1 MTAGT
6 VNINVSDPTN
16 PEIMAN
22 QYQQPDMQQINSLWK
37 DDNTLF
43 AAGGTD
49 GILALDYT
57 APLSPVQDW
66 SIAPGATTVAFQMKA
81 VSNKLYVAN
90 KGIFIYDITNAASP
104 SLLGSNTT
112 GCTEARSIEVSG
124 NYAYVG
130 CEGTGVRIYDISNPA
145 SPTSVATIATT
156 GLKAR
161 GLKIVETTLY
171 VATAG
176 SGFRSYNIS
185 DPLNPSQ
192 IGSVSTS
199 GGCYKIDVQGTTAF
213 CGDNNS
219 GVTAINISTPGSP
232 SVISTYQPGG
242 GTELNVQAEGNALFV
257 SSLSEFFIIDISD
270 TSSMSTLG
278 SITPRDDV
286 RGFGL
291 SGNTLYISDSLRGMS
306 IWDVTSRTTPIEL
319 GSMDFT
325 DTNSTHG
332 VTDVYPLGK
341 YFFATSYGTT
351 SLFGASMTLQ
361 SSGVATS
368 GAVDTTSDTIKH
380 ATLSITENKPTGTGI
395 TYQMSANGGTN
406 WESVTPD
413 VEHDFTNTGS
423 DLRWQATL
431 STTDTTAT
439 PTISSLSIAYE
450 TYRVPNQP
458 TITVTDDITQVQL
471 ASSTFSGDITHS
483 SSDWEI
489 YDSSTLSAGNLV
501 AYSYNNASALT
512 SIDMADGAFTF
523 QNALSGRDRL
533 RPNNNYWARVRHTN
547 AQGSSSWSSTVS
559 FTAQNQAPGSSTIP
573 TQTWSEDTTETGPDL
588 NDYFTDP
595 DETALTYS
603 VLTADTPSNIDV
615 EIDEDGIVTFT
626 PDADWFGSDTVTFVA
641 DDETTTGNSNQVTLT
656 VTNVNDP
663 PEAPE
668 NFDIT
673 GGGRVSSLRPTLSW
687 QAATDI
693 DNTSNELSYIVRIS
707 KDADP
712 INNAHIQVTTGQGDE
727 RSSLTSDLE
736 DETLYYYAVKTV
748 DADDAESDWS
758 AVQSFYLNTALT
770 PDLVV
775 TKSTEQI
782 QVANVMRPFTTR
794 FFENILQNFIRKAQA
809 DTQETNDPE
818 SIPAWVLVLQSPWLT
833 YVFLGLIAISVL
845 YILVHSRVPQN
856 ITAVLFLPP
865 HESFARISPKDEHG
879 TWKTSFASYE
889 RKTRVTKQ
897 AFIAGTFLLIGKI
910 FLTGV
915 LGALFSPAII
925 PSLSRAEG
933 ETLVTPGS
941 RLQYTITYENTG
953 DAMATNVIISDTI
966 PSPTTLLAKSINF
979 DGLTGLSPEDNENIT
994 LSGNTLRF
1002 NVGAVGEAGQETDSG
1017 TISFQVEILKQ
1028 IASDVSFVSN
1038 TANYV
1043 YDGATNENTNTVSN
1057 ILPNSYVGGKIYVDK
1072 NGDEDFDDKDAPVEN
1087 ADFTLYKNTDD
1098 DNETLGDDDTLWQSG
1113 SSDAA
1118 GDYIFHH
1125 IGQGVYFIVLN
1136 EDSIS
1141 LNTQAAENQ
1150 EEEENAS
1157 YRIDVNTSTGFVSA
1171 DNDFIIT
1178 ETGDSKKPKVKIKKP
1193 KSDTTEESQTDTTK
1207 DEETDIS
1214 EENEADAAGNAA
1226 EVACDRLSVQSIN
1239 GQTQNVN
1246 HFEVQNNTVIT
1257 VKGET
1262 CANAKLIA
1270 SYRDVKETFNAHEDG
1285 SWDWALRTENIKKD
1299 SLTVNISL
1307 LENPEISRT
1316 VTFTKNQ
1323 SVAKKVQNAAAKS
1336 LSAVAEILNIN
1347 GDTPLSR
1354 FEIPLILILIAL
1366 LAYLLYRLMDKKE
1379 DALLKEKPKHPAKK
1393 KFQ

>member
-1 MTAGT
+1 MIKTYLEKIGIFLILLSIIVYSFAPLLTTPVALAAPTTYSEDFTSLTSTDLTNTTADWNTRHGEITLPKSFQPSLLSQTTVADSANDILIEGTYAYVADGSSGLKIYDITDPENLSLIGSYDTANNSYLALTKTGNSIIIADSSTSDAIDMVIVNVLDPANPSLTKTMTDDDALGTPIDVGVSGTTLFALLEIHPSSAAVERIHSYDISDINNPAALGDVEVSQSGNLPTRGLQIVGDRLYAGIYTEGVAIIDISIPATPSLVSEYDPTNNGVQDLLISGSYMYLALRGTETNKFEIVDITDENNPTRVGSLNVEGGNLTSLSLDGTTMHVGTMTAGT

-90 KGIFIYDITNAASP
+90 KGIFIYNITNAASP

-192 IGSVSTS
+192 IGSVSTP

-306 IWDVTSRTTPIEL
+306 VWDVTSRTTPIEL

-325 DTNSTHG
+325 DTDSTHG
-332 VTDVYPLGK
+332 ITDVYPLGK

-573 TQTWSEDTTETGPDL
+573 TQTWSEDTTET
-588 NDYFTDP
+588 
-595 DETALTYS
+595 
-603 VLTADTPSNIDV
+603 VLD
-615 EIDEDGIVTFT
+615 
-626 PDADWFGSDTVTFVA
+626 
-641 DDETTTGNSNQVTLT
+641 Q
-656 VTNVNDP
+656 
-663 PEAPE
+663 
-668 NFDIT
+668 
-673 GGGRVSSLRPTLSW
+673 
-687 QAATDI
+687 
-693 DNTSNELSYIVRIS
+693 
-707 KDADP
+707 
-712 INNAHIQVTTGQGDE
+712 
-727 RSSLTSDLE
+727 
-736 DETLYYYAVKTV
+736 
-748 DADDAESDWS
+748 
-758 AVQSFYLNTALT
+758 
-770 PDLVV
+770 
-775 TKSTEQI
+775 
-782 QVANVMRPFTTR
+782 
-794 FFENILQNFIRKAQA
+794 
-809 DTQETNDPE
+809 
-818 SIPAWVLVLQSPWLT
+818 
-833 YVFLGLIAISVL
+833 
-845 YILVHSRVPQN
+845 
-856 ITAVLFLPP
+856 
-865 HESFARISPKDEHG
+865 
-879 TWKTSFASYE
+879 
-889 RKTRVTKQ
+889 
-897 AFIAGTFLLIGKI
+897 
-910 FLTGV
+910 
-915 LGALFSPAII
+915 
-925 PSLSRAEG
+925 
-933 ETLVTPGS
+933 
-941 RLQYTITYENTG
+941 
-953 DAMATNVIISDTI
+953 
-966 PSPTTLLAKSINF
+966 
-979 DGLTGLSPEDNENIT
+979 
-994 LSGNTLRF
+994 
-1002 NVGAVGEAGQETDSG
+1002 
-1017 TISFQVEILKQ
+1017 
-1028 IASDVSFVSN
+1028 
-1038 TANYV
+1038 
-1043 YDGATNENTNTVSN
+1043 
-1057 ILPNSYVGGKIYVDK
+1057 
-1072 NGDEDFDDKDAPVEN
+1072 
-1087 ADFTLYKNTDD
+1087 
-1098 DNETLGDDDTLWQSG
+1098 
-1113 SSDAA
+1113 
-1118 GDYIFHH
+1118 
-1125 IGQGVYFIVLN
+1125 
-1136 EDSIS
+1136 
-1141 LNTQAAENQ
+1141 
-1150 EEEENAS
+1150 
-1157 YRIDVNTSTGFVSA
+1157 
-1171 DNDFIIT
+1171 
-1178 ETGDSKKPKVKIKKP
+1178 
-1193 KSDTTEESQTDTTK
+1193 
-1207 DEETDIS
+1207 
-1214 EENEADAAGNAA
+1214 
-1226 EVACDRLSVQSIN
+1226 
-1239 GQTQNVN
+1239 
-1246 HFEVQNNTVIT
+1246 
-1257 VKGET
+1257 
-1262 CANAKLIA
+1262 
-1270 SYRDVKETFNAHEDG
+1270 
-1285 SWDWALRTENIKKD
+1285 
-1299 SLTVNISL
+1299 
-1307 LENPEISRT
+1307 
-1316 VTFTKNQ
+1316 
-1323 SVAKKVQNAAAKS
+1323 
-1336 LSAVAEILNIN
+1336 
-1347 GDTPLSR
+1347 
-1354 FEIPLILILIAL
+1354 
-1366 LAYLLYRLMDKKE
+1366 
-1379 DALLKEKPKHPAKK
+1379 
-1393 KFQ
+1393 